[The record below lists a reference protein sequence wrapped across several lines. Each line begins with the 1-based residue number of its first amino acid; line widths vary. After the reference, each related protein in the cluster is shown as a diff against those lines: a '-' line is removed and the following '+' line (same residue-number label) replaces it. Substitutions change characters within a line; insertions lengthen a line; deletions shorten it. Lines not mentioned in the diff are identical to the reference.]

1 MVPGYVLNHVH
12 LANVNLVDRSKDNKS
27 NLIFVQFSTD
37 KFQPSPS
44 MLYSMEH
51 IRLSR
56 CAVRQ
61 VRPFPSKKEMTIS
74 NGNGH
79 LMSSSSGLT
88 KG

>member
-44 MLYSMEH
+44 MLYFGQKPLDE
-51 IRLSR
+51 L
-56 CAVRQ
+56 VNLKG
-61 VRPFPSKKEMTIS
+61 SKV
-74 NGNGH
+74 NVH
-79 LMSSSSGLT
+79 LRSGGQSFTVDSLELV
-88 KG
+88 K